1 MTIQFTSVD
10 HALRK
15 ARAFSKKGAHGDA
28 QAAYRWVLKN
38 FPDNKRALDGLQSLG
53 ARSQNRDSALSQDQA
68 NALITLHRQGRHAEA
83 LQQALALRITH
94 PKVAFLHDL
103 IGACHMA
110 LGQPGQA
117 AASYQKLIALLPDNA
132 AAIAN
137 LGDALTA
144 LSRTGEAVDCYR
156 KAIALNPGLAKAHN
170 NMGNALMKLGD
181 VQGAV
186 QSFSR
191 AGEVEPGLVDA
202 HANLG
207 LALVKLGKPQEGAAA
222 CERAMAVKADFPLA
236 YVNMAH
242 ALDATGRTDEA
253 IANLE
258 KAITLAPH
266 HIGAYSNLCDIYDRL
281 NRIEDMRG
289 VVERALEHCNPD
301 DPRMLFRRA
310 QLASRDKDNETARRL
325 MEQMP
330 EIGLTGAITKGRLT
344 LLGKTCDKLDDPAAA
359 FEWFRR
365 ANEFVR
371 EAPSSRQWNGEIY
384 RSEVE
389 GLAASFSGLSER
401 PWSDASPSGRPA
413 PVFLVGFPRSG
424 TTLLDTILRSHPGI
438 VVLEELKMVAEMRS
452 MLGGPAGRDRLEA
465 LGDGDIAALRNAY
478 FAELDKHLDGAPD
491 TALVIDKLPL
501 NIVHAGLIHRVFP
514 EAKFILS
521 LRHPCDCVLSCYMQN
536 FRLNNAMANFLDIES
551 SAILY
556 DRVMRLWTAYRS
568 VLPFAVHALAYE
580 VLIADMEGSVTEL
593 LGYLGLEWD
602 ERMRDYRQTALARGR
617 INTPSYNQ
625 VTESL
630 YNRAAGR
637 WEKYR
642 EPMQPV
648 LPLLEPWARHWGYQ

>member
-15 ARAFSKKGAHGDA
+15 AKTFSKKGAHGDA
-28 QAAYRWVLKN
+28 QAAYRWVLTK
-38 FPDNKRALDGLQSLG
+38 FPDNKRALDGLQELG
-53 ARSQNRDSALSQDQA
+53 GRSRNEDGALGKEQA
-68 NALITLHRQGRHAEA
+68 NALITLHKQGRHAEA

-94 PKVAFLHDL
+94 PKAAFLHDL

-110 LGQPGQA
+110 LGQPEQA
-117 AASYQKLIALLPDNA
+117 VASYQKLVALLPDNA
-132 AAIAN
+132 AAITT
-137 LGDALTA
+137 LGDGLSALGRA
-144 LSRTGEAVDCYR
+144 GEAVDCYR

-181 VQGAV
+181 VLGAAH
-186 QSFSR
+186 SFAR

-207 LALVKLGKPQEGAAA
+207 LALVKLGQPEEGAAA
-222 CERAMAVKADFPLA
+222 CERAIAANASFPLA
-236 YVNMAH
+236 YINMAH
-242 ALDATGRTDEA
+242 ALDATGQTDEA

-258 KAITLAPH
+258 KAIALAPR
-266 HIGAYSNLCDIYDRL
+266 HIGAHSNLCDIYDRL

-289 VVERALEHCNPD
+289 VVDRALKHCNPD

-310 QLASRDKDNETARRL
+310 QLASRDKDHETARRL

-330 EIGLTGAITKGRLT
+330 ETGLTPAITKGRLT

-359 FEWFRR
+359 FEWIRR
-365 ANEFVR
+365 ANDYVR
-371 EAPSSRQWNGEIY
+371 EMPSSRQWKPEAY
-384 RSEVE
+384 RNEVE
-389 GLAASFSGLSER
+389 GIAASFSGLPEK
-401 PWSDASPSGRPA
+401 PWRDAPASQRPA

-438 VVLEELKMVAEMRS
+438 AVLEELGMVAKMRG
-452 MLGGPAGRDRLEA
+452 MLGGPADRETLETLSDDA
-465 LGDGDIAALRNAY
+465 IEAMRAAY
-478 FAELDKHLDGAPD
+478 FAELDQHLDDAPEA
-491 TALVIDKLPL
+491 ALVVDKLPL

-514 EAKFILS
+514 DAKFILS

-536 FRLNNAMANFLDIES
+536 FKLNNPMANFLDIES

-556 DRVMRLWTAYRS
+556 DRVMRLWTACRS
-568 VLPFAVHALAYE
+568 VLPFEVHPLAYE
-580 VLIADMEGSVTEL
+580 DLIADMEGSVTKL
-593 LGYLGLEWD
+593 LGFLGLEWD
-602 ERMRDYRQTALARGR
+602 ERMHDYRQTALARGR
-617 INTPSYNQ
+617 IHTPSYNQ

-630 YNRAAGR
+630 YSRAAGR

-642 EPMQPV
+642 EQMQPV
-648 LPLLEPWARHWGYQ
+648 LPLLEPWARHWGY

>member
-1 MTIQFTSVD
+1 MTIQFNSVD
-10 HALRK
+10 QALRK
-15 ARAFSKKGAHGDA
+15 AKVFSKNGAHGDA
-28 QAAYRWVLKN
+28 QAAYRWVLAK
-38 FPDNKRALDGLQSLG
+38 FPENKRALDGLQALG
-53 ARSQNRDSALSQDQA
+53 AKSQIRDGALSREQV
-68 NALITLHRQGRHAEA
+68 NALIALHGQGRHAEA
-83 LQQALALRITH
+83 LQQAQALRITH

-103 IGACHMA
+103 IGACHMS
-110 LGQPGQA
+110 LGQPDQA
-117 AASYQKLIALLPDNA
+117 AASYQKMIALAPDNA
-132 AAIAN
+132 LAIAN

-144 LSRTGEAVDCYR
+144 VGRPKDAVECYR

-181 VQGAV
+181 VQGAA
-186 QSFSR
+186 QSFAR
-191 AGEVEPGLVDA
+191 AGEVEPGMVDA

-222 CERAMAVKADFPLA
+222 CERAIAVKADFPLA
-236 YVNMAH
+236 HINMAH
-242 ALDATGRTDEA
+242 ALDATGQTDEA

-258 KAITLAPH
+258 KAIALAPN
-266 HIGAYSNLCDIYDRL
+266 HIGAYSNLCDIHDRL
-281 NRIEDMRG
+281 NRIDDMRG
-289 VVERALEHCNPD
+289 VVERALRHCNPD

-310 QLASRDKDNETARRL
+310 QLASRDKDHETARRL

-330 EIGLTGAITKGRLT
+330 ETGLTPAITKGRLT

-359 FEWFRR
+359 FEWLRR
-365 ANEFVR
+365 ANAYVR
-371 EAPSSRQWNGEIY
+371 EMPSSRQWKPEAY

-389 GLAASFSGLSER
+389 GIAASFSGLSEK
-401 PWSDASPSGRPA
+401 PWSDAPASDRPA

-452 MLGGPAGRDRLEA
+452 MLGGPAEREKLEA
-465 LGDGDIAALRNAY
+465 LGDDEIAAMRDAY
-478 FAELDKHLDGAPD
+478 FTELDKHLDGTPD
-491 TALVIDKLPL
+491 NALIIDKLPL

-568 VLPFAVHALAYE
+568 VLPFEVHALAYE
-580 VLIADMEGSVTEL
+580 DLIADMEGSVTKL
-593 LGYLGLEWD
+593 LSYLGLEWD
-602 ERMRDYRQTALARGR
+602 ERMRDYRETALARGR

-642 EPMQPV
+642 EQMQPV
-648 LPLLEPWARHWGYQ
+648 LPLLEPWARHWGY

>member
-1 MTIQFTSVD
+1 MTMQYSSVD
-10 HALRK
+10 QALRK
-15 ARAFSKKGAHGDA
+15 AKAFSRKGAHGDA
-28 QAAYRWVLKN
+28 QAAYRWVLTK
-38 FPDNKRALDGLQSLG
+38 FPDNKRALDGLQELG
-53 ARSQNRDSALSQDQA
+53 GKSQNRGGGLSQEKA
-68 NALITLHRQGRHAEA
+68 NSLIALHGQGRFAEA
-83 LQQALALRITH
+83 LQQAEALRVMH
-94 PKVAFLHDL
+94 PNVGFLHNL
-103 IGACHMA
+103 IGACHLA
-110 LGQPGQA
+110 LGQGELA
-117 AASYQKLIALLPDNA
+117 LASYQKAAALAPDNA
-132 AAIAN
+132 LAVAN

-144 LSRTGEAVDCYR
+144 VGRAKEAVECYR

-181 VQGAV
+181 VQGAA
-186 QSFSR
+186 QSFAR
-191 AGEVEPGLVDA
+191 AGEVEPGMVDA

-222 CERAMAVKADFPLA
+222 CERAIAVKADFPLA
-236 YVNMAH
+236 YINMAH
-242 ALDATGRTDEA
+242 ALDATGQTDEA

-258 KAITLAPH
+258 KAIALAPN
-266 HIGAYSNLCDIYDRL
+266 HIGAYSNLCDIHDRL

-289 VVERALEHCNPD
+289 VVERALRHCNPD

-310 QLASRDKDNETARRL
+310 QLASRDKDHATARRL

-330 EIGLTGAITKGRLT
+330 ETGLTPAITKGRLT

-359 FEWFRR
+359 FEWLRR
-365 ANEFVR
+365 ANDYVR
-371 EAPSSRQWNGEIY
+371 EMPSSRQWKPEAY

-389 GLAASFSGLSER
+389 GIAASFSGVSEK
-401 PWSDASPSGRPA
+401 PWSDAPASDRPA

-424 TTLLDTILRSHPGI
+424 TTLLDTILRSHPDI
-438 VVLEELKMVAEMRS
+438 LVLEELKMVAEMRS
-452 MLGGPAGRDRLEA
+452 MLGGPAERGKLET
-465 LGDGDIAALRNAY
+465 LGNDEIAAMRDAY
-478 FAELDKHLDGAPD
+478 FAELDKHLGDAPAN
-491 TALVIDKLPL
+491 ALVIDKLPL

-536 FRLNNAMANFLDIES
+536 FKLNNPMANFLDIES

-568 VLPFAVHALAYE
+568 VLPFEVHALAYE
-580 VLIADMEGSVTEL
+580 DLIADMEGSVTKL
-593 LGYLGLEWD
+593 LSYLGLEWD

-642 EPMQPV
+642 EQMQPV
-648 LPLLEPWARHWGYQ
+648 LPLLEPWARHWGY